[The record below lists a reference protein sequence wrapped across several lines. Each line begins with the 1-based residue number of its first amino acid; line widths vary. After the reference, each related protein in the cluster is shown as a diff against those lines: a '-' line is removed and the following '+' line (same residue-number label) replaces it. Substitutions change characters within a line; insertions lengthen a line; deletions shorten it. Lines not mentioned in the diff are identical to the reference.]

1 MEVGLQNSSR
11 GMQGRAGQSI
21 LDSVPPF
28 ENDRLDTEDVG
39 VFQISRFLV
48 EHDVCGLPEH
58 MYICLS
64 FALIC

>member
-1 MEVGLQNSSR
+1 
-11 GMQGRAGQSI
+11 MQGRAGQSI